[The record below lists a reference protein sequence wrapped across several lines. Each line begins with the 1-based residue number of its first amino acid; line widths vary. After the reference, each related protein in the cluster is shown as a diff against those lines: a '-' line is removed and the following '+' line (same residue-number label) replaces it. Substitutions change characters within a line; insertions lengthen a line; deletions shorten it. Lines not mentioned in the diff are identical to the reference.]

1 MDRSFQNDPMGRPTE
16 FDCGK
21 ARDKALVLF
30 WRKGYQATSL
40 ADLVEA
46 MGISRSSFYAA
57 FGDKRSLF
65 FECLDVFAGRT
76 QALMSEARAAH
87 PPLEALQFFFER
99 SFIGSKGTKAHW
111 GCMLVNTILEMAA
124 VDDELSA
131 RASAHIADMQATFES
146 CLLDT
151 ACSPAQARDFARM
164 LMLMNEGVRV
174 ASRRKLAAKDQLD
187 PIATTF
193 RLLRSAI
200 A

>member
-1 MDRSFQNDPMGRPTE
+1 MGRPTE
-16 FDCGK
+16 FDYERT
-21 ARDKALVLF
+21 RDKALVLF

-65 FECLDVFAGRT
+65 LECLDVFAERT
-76 QALMSEARAAH
+76 QDLMGKSRAAH
-87 PPLEALQFFFER
+87 PPIDALQFFFER
-99 SFIGSKGTKAHW
+99 NFIGPKWTKAHW
-111 GCMLVNTILEMAA
+111 GCMLVNTILEMAD
-124 VDDELSA
+124 VDDDLRV
-131 RASAHIADMQATFES
+131 RASAHIADMQATFER
-146 CLLDT
+146 CLLDA
-151 ACSPAQARDFARM
+151 ACSPELAKEFAKM
-164 LMLMNEGVRV
+164 LMLMNVGVRV
-174 ASRRKLAAKDQLD
+174 ASRRKLSARDQLD